1 MKALQAKGNPYSASE
16 LNVCVAQPATN
27 PGSLV
32 NHRITSRIKR
42 ANTLNSPYVMG
53 PRSRCCSLIT
63 LYAAISFSVFTA
75 LQPHVFLKLVKGGR
89 EETDNGTQTVVL
101 DKLRVVFFYNT
112 YLNPMKRNCSHSQA
126 KASIRIMFGNAKPNQ
141 DAKLMTSPFCGNS
154 LREKEETSLSMI
166 IE

>member
-1 MKALQAKGNPYSASE
+1 MKALQAQCNPYSASE

-53 PRSRCCSLIT
+53 PNSRCCSRIT
-63 LYAAISFSVFTA
+63 LYAAISFSVFIA
-75 LQPHVFLKLVKGGR
+75 LQPHVFLKLVKGEQ
-89 EETDNGTQTVVL
+89 EETKSGTQVVL
-101 DKLRVVFFYNT
+101 VKQGFFFTLVLFNT

-126 KASIRIMFGNAKPNQ
+126 NASIRIMFGNAKPNQ
-141 DAKLMTSPFCGNS
+141 DAKLMTSPFCGNN
-154 LREKEETSLSMI
+154 LREK
-166 IE
+166 

>member
-53 PRSRCCSLIT
+53 PSSRCCSLIT

-89 EETDNGTQTVVL
+89 EETDSGTQVVL
-101 DKLRVVFFYNT
+101 DKLSVFLFFFT
-112 YLNPMKRNCSHSQA
+112 TL
-126 KASIRIMFGNAKPNQ
+126 
-141 DAKLMTSPFCGNS
+141 T
-154 LREKEETSLSMI
+154 
-166 IE
+166 